1 MDDLENTVA
10 EASDETP
17 DKNHDTPVA
26 EARPVNEDA
35 LREEGRQEGKTA
47 ERERVKAIL
56 AAPEAEGRA
65 DLARSL
71 ALETDLDAEAAIR
84 VLSSAPEQAK
94 GGAALS
100 AAMAN
105 VRNPV
110 VGADDPETQED
121 ADIKAMTARALS
133 SLGHN
138 IKKGV

>member
-10 EASDETP
+10 EAPDET
-17 DKNHDTPVA
+17 HDTPVA
-26 EARPVNEDA
+26 DVRPVNEDA
-35 LREEGRQEGKTA
+35 LLEEGRQEGKTA
-47 ERERVKAIL
+47 ERERIAAIL
-56 AAPEAEGRA
+56 DAPEAEGRA

-71 ALETDLDAEAAIR
+71 ALETDLDVMSALR

-121 ADIKAMTARALS
+121 AAVEAMTARALS
-133 SLGHN
+133 SLGH
-138 IKKGV
+138 KLEKGA